1 MRRVARSTS
10 RAQGR
15 RKKSV
20 LMEGD
25 RNLGKKGREGERGR
39 RGSGDGTT
47 APGSKMRRV
56 TLREEGRAERV

>member
-1 MRRVARSTS
+1 
-10 RAQGR
+10 
-15 RKKSV
+15 
-20 LMEGD
+20 MEGD

-47 APGSKMRRV
+47 ALGSKMRRV